1 MYSRTVTCKIDTSK
15 IDEFRDALNGHFL
28 PRIQAQPGFVDN
40 LESLDPATGEFSCTT
55 LWNSKSDIEAYDKG
69 LFQEVAAALGPV
81 MVEGPSVK
89 TLPVENS
96 SAHRV
101 AAGQAA
107 A

>member
-15 IDEFRDALNGHFL
+15 MNDFREALNEEFL
-28 PRIQAQPGFVDN
+28 PRIQEQPGFVDN

-55 LWNSKSDIEAYDKG
+55 LWSSRSDIEQYDNG
-69 LFQEVAAALGPV
+69 LFQEIAANLGPL
-81 MVEGPSVK
+81 MSEPPTIK

-101 AAGQAA
+101 AAGKAA
-107 A
+107 